1 MKKFLSLALALVMT
15 MSLVTISAGAKD
27 FTDNS
32 KITYADAVDVMS
44 TIKVV
49 DGYAEGDFRPAN
61 TLTRGA
67 AAKIICNMIL
77 GPTTAGALPTSVA
90 PFKDVPAGSTF
101 AGYIAYCSQQKIING
116 YGDGTFRP
124 AGTLNGYAFMKML
137 LGALGYDGSIE
148 GFTGGNWSVNVAK
161 LAVGIGLDAG
171 LTDGFNGSK
180 AVTRE
185 EACLYAFNTLQADMV
200 EYSDRGSSITVGG
213 VEIVTTPSKAT
224 AVTSSAKSATIYD
237 EKTED
242 KADVYT
248 VQFGERYF
256 KDLEKKDGKYDK
268 FGRPAVQW
276 TYDDDEICVV
286 ADEAT
291 VSYTKSVKQKD
302 LYKDADLKS
311 GNDFYVWTDGEA
323 ADKTVE
329 IEKNSSTEIGGKG
342 ILVEV
347 FYDDSEDAREDDQ
360 RIVIINTYVSEVSD
374 VDTND
379 DDERIVT
386 VDGLD
391 YVTEEFE
398 EDDVVMYTKDADA
411 EKDERIQT
419 MVALEKLTGELTRKS
434 GDKYTIDGTVY
445 ELSDSEGAE
454 LSEVAV
460 KDTVDFYLDSYGYI
474 VKIEVAEESDNVEN
488 LAMILDAGT
497 DRATD
502 WAKLL
507 FSDGKT
513 KVVDTTKTFKQTDAG
528 MIVSFKVEDD
538 GTYKLTKKT
547 PANDKEAPSSFEK
560 GETRIKGENGA
571 TICKVDSKT
580 VFVYAVED
588 KDGTD
593 YNVYTG
599 YKSAPSFNGSAV
611 VNAYTGKDKSAASIV
626 FVQVDKSDMHST
638 SADLTF
644 LAVED
649 DMKTI
654 DDGDDVVYY
663 EFQAVVG
670 GKIETVKIAADEF
683 SENGLHLVDGV
694 IVLNKVSYD
703 SDDLGDAGTSYTT
716 STNPYGD
723 EKDVYTATVSKKE
736 SNGVLTFGTSDKTYT
751 LSYTDDVKVFF
762 VDGDEITE
770 GSVSDIREDN
780 GEGKDIAKDPYGTI
794 YYTLDDG
801 DVDMVVIVKK

>member
-32 KITYADAVDVMS
+32 KITYSDAVNVMS

-101 AGYIAYCSQQKIING
+101 AGYIAYCSQQNIING

-124 AGTLNGYAFMKML
+124 SGTLNGYAFMKML

-148 GFTGGNWSVNVAK
+148 GFTGANWSVNVAK
-161 LAVGIGLDAG
+161 LAIGIGLADG
-171 LTDGFNGSK
+171 LVEDFNGSK

-200 EYSDRGSSITVGG
+200 KYADAGSSITVGG
-213 VEIVTTPSKAT
+213 VEIVTKPST
-224 AVTSSAKSATIYD
+224 AEVVTSTAKSDTINA
-237 EKTED
+237 EKD
-242 KADVYT
+242 GNYV

-276 TYDDDEICVV
+276 TYDGDEICVV

-311 GNDFYVWTDGEA
+311 GNEFYVWTDGEE
-323 ADKTVE
+323 ADETVK
-329 IEKNSSTEIGGKG
+329 IAKDSSTEIGGKG

-347 FYDDSEDAREDDQ
+347 FYDDSEDARESDQ

-445 ELSDSEGAE
+445 ELSASEGAE

-513 KVVDTTKTFKQTDAG
+513 KVVDTTKTFTNADKG

-547 PANDKEAPSSFEK
+547 NANAKAATSSFEK
-560 GETRIKGENGA
+560 GETRIKGESGA

-580 VFVYAVED
+580 VFVYAVKD
-588 KDGTD
+588 SDGTD

-626 FVQVDKSDMHST
+626 FVEVGKSDMHST

-670 GKIETVKIAADEF
+670 GKIETVKIAANEF
-683 SENGLHLVDGV
+683 SEDGLKLIDGV

-751 LSYTDDVKVFF
+751 LSYTDDLKVFF